1 MENAKEEFHANK
13 LMWKVH
19 FKPAVFLKFFC
30 IHLLAHCLL
39 PVVYVTFALCYR
51 RHFLHNLS
59 LVGKD
64 SLFQM
69 FLWIFEVL
77 FLIYFIMRTPADRD
91 YSMALNLVVGTL
103 LRTSVVAL
111 KYAYM
116 SVPDLNILHANT
128 LSKQEK
134 KRH

>member
-1 MENAKEEFHANK
+1 
-13 LMWKVH
+13 
-19 FKPAVFLKFFC
+19 
-30 IHLLAHCLL
+30 
-39 PVVYVTFALCYR
+39 
-51 RHFLHNLS
+51 
-59 LVGKD
+59 
-64 SLFQM
+64 M